1 MCYCIELHAFSSPV
15 AYERCQCWRILG
27 MFMQLH
33 QNRPMKRAGEAGK
46 ALRAGGGAD
55 FIFSA
60 SERVVKALSLP
71 VEALV
76 CLRGVLCGGE
86 RVRA

>member
-1 MCYCIELHAFSSPV
+1 CDRRWMPNHDRFE
-15 AYERCQCWRILG
+15 CQTAIDSDAIL
-27 MFMQLH
+27 Q
-33 QNRPMKRAGEAGK
+33 AGK

-60 SERVVKALSLP
+60 SERVVMAFRLFAG
-71 VEALV
+71 ALV
-76 CLRGVLCGGE
+76 CLRDVLCGGE

>member
-1 MCYCIELHAFSSPV
+1 MVVVI
-15 AYERCQCWRILG
+15 
-27 MFMQLH
+27 QLH
-33 QNRPMKRAGEAGK
+33 SNRPMKRAGEAGK
-46 ALRAGGGAD
+46 ALHAGGGAD

-60 SERVVKALSLP
+60 SQRVVTALSLP

>member
-1 MCYCIELHAFSSPV
+1 
-15 AYERCQCWRILG
+15 
-27 MFMQLH
+27 
-33 QNRPMKRAGEAGK
+33 MKRAGEAGK

-60 SERVVKALSLP
+60 SERVVMAFSLL

-76 CLRGVLCGGE
+76 CLRDFLCGDE

>member
-1 MCYCIELHAFSSPV
+1 MMGYGVPFNT
-15 AYERCQCWRILG
+15 R
-27 MFMQLH
+27 LH

-76 CLRGVLCGGE
+76 CLRAVLCGGE

>member
-1 MCYCIELHAFSSPV
+1 MVVVI
-15 AYERCQCWRILG
+15 
-27 MFMQLH
+27 QLH
-33 QNRPMKRAGEAGK
+33 SNRPMKRAGEAGK

-60 SERVVKALSLP
+60 SQRVVMAFRLCAG
-71 VEALV
+71 ALV
-76 CLRGVLCGGE
+76 CLRAVLCGGE

>member
-1 MCYCIELHAFSSPV
+1 MH
-15 AYERCQCWRILG
+15 
-27 MFMQLH
+27 LH

-60 SERVVKALSLP
+60 SQRLSVSASQRVVTAFGLCAG
-71 VEALV
+71 ALV
-76 CLRGVLCGGE
+76 CLRGVLYSGE
-86 RVRA
+86 RVRV

>member
-1 MCYCIELHAFSSPV
+1 MSGHATALNP
-15 AYERCQCWRILG
+15 
-27 MFMQLH
+27 
-33 QNRPMKRAGEAGK
+33 PMKRAGEAGK

-60 SERVVKALSLP
+60 SERVVMAFRLFAG
-71 VEALV
+71 ALV
-76 CLRGVLCGGE
+76 CLWDVLCGGE

>member
-1 MCYCIELHAFSSPV
+1 MHS
-15 AYERCQCWRILG
+15 
-27 MFMQLH
+27 
-33 QNRPMKRAGEAGK
+33 NRPMKRAGEAGK

-60 SERVVKALSLP
+60 SERVVMAFRLFAG
-71 VEALV
+71 ALV
-76 CLRGVLCGGE
+76 CLWDVLCGGE

>member
-1 MCYCIELHAFSSPV
+1 
-15 AYERCQCWRILG
+15 
-27 MFMQLH
+27 
-33 QNRPMKRAGEAGK
+33 MKRAGEAGK

-60 SERVVKALSLP
+60 SQRVVTALSLP

-76 CLRGVLCGGE
+76 CLRGVKKPPAGGDVQPLSVSSE
-86 RVRA
+86 

>member
-1 MCYCIELHAFSSPV
+1 
-15 AYERCQCWRILG
+15 
-27 MFMQLH
+27 
-33 QNRPMKRAGEAGK
+33 MKRAGEAGK

-71 VEALV
+71 VEALCV
-76 CLRGVLCGGE
+76 RGVFCA
-86 RVRA
+86 VVSV

>member
-1 MCYCIELHAFSSPV
+1 MVVVI
-15 AYERCQCWRILG
+15 
-27 MFMQLH
+27 QLH
-33 QNRPMKRAGEAGK
+33 SNRPMKRAGEAGK

-60 SERVVKALSLP
+60 SQRVVMALSLP

>member
-1 MCYCIELHAFSSPV
+1 MLMHLHSN
-15 AYERCQCWRILG
+15 C
-27 MFMQLH
+27 
-33 QNRPMKRAGEAGK
+33 PMKRAGEAGK

-60 SERVVKALSLP
+60 PERVVTALSLP

>member
-1 MCYCIELHAFSSPV
+1 MRLLCFNAIALKAP
-15 AYERCQCWRILG
+15 YE
-27 MFMQLH
+27 
-33 QNRPMKRAGEAGK
+33 AGGRGGK

-60 SERVVKALSLP
+60 SQRVVTALSLP

>member
-1 MCYCIELHAFSSPV
+1 MHAQEVSVLAEHRQNGRGSRTV
-15 AYERCQCWRILG
+15 
-27 MFMQLH
+27 MQLH
-33 QNRPMKRAGEAGK
+33 SNHPMKRAGEAGK

-60 SERVVKALSLP
+60 SERVVMAFSRP
-71 VEALV
+71 AGALV
-76 CLRGVLCGGE
+76 CLRGVLYSGE

>member
-1 MCYCIELHAFSSPV
+1 MSFIKV
-15 AYERCQCWRILG
+15 
-27 MFMQLH
+27 H
-33 QNRPMKRAGEAGK
+33 QNRLMKRAGEAGK

-60 SERVVKALSLP
+60 SERVVMAFSLP

-86 RVRA
+86 RVSA

>member
-1 MCYCIELHAFSSPV
+1 MGYGVPFNT
-15 AYERCQCWRILG
+15 R
-27 MFMQLH
+27 LH

-60 SERVVKALSLP
+60 SQRVVTALSLP
-71 VEALV
+71 VGALV

>member
-1 MCYCIELHAFSSPV
+1 MVLHALSRPVTPFSTLS
-15 AYERCQCWRILG
+15 RRGLRLS
-27 MFMQLH
+27 MHLH
-33 QNRPMKRAGEAGK
+33 ENRPTKRAGEAGK

-76 CLRGVLCGGE
+76 CLRGVLCCGE

>member
-1 MCYCIELHAFSSPV
+1 MFYNPV
-15 AYERCQCWRILG
+15 TIWHYDAHV
-27 MFMQLH
+27 FH

-46 ALRAGGGAD
+46 ALRAGGGGD

-60 SERVVKALSLP
+60 SQRVVTALSLP

>member
-1 MCYCIELHAFSSPV
+1 MHENIS
-15 AYERCQCWRILG
+15 
-27 MFMQLH
+27 
-33 QNRPMKRAGEAGK
+33 MKRAGEAGK

-60 SERVVKALSLP
+60 SERVVKAFTWP
-71 VEALV
+71 AGALV
-76 CLRGVLCGGE
+76 CLRDFLCGDE

>member
-1 MCYCIELHAFSSPV
+1 M
-15 AYERCQCWRILG
+15 
-27 MFMQLH
+27 H

-60 SERVVKALSLP
+60 SQRVVMAFRLCAG
-71 VEALV
+71 ALV
-76 CLRGVLCGGE
+76 CLRGVWCDGE

>member
-1 MCYCIELHAFSSPV
+1 MHLHSNCPT
-15 AYERCQCWRILG
+15 
-27 MFMQLH
+27 
-33 QNRPMKRAGEAGK
+33 KRAGEAGK

-60 SERVVKALSLP
+60 SERVVAAFSLP
-71 VEALV
+71 VGVLV
-76 CLRGVLCGGE
+76 CLRGILCGGE

>member
-1 MCYCIELHAFSSPV
+1 
-15 AYERCQCWRILG
+15 
-27 MFMQLH
+27 
-33 QNRPMKRAGEAGK
+33 MKRAGEAGK

-60 SERVVKALSLP
+60 SERAVMTFRLLAG
-71 VEALV
+71 ALV

>member
-1 MCYCIELHAFSSPV
+1 MAFRLCAGALV
-15 AYERCQCWRILG
+15 CLRG
-27 MFMQLH
+27 
-33 QNRPMKRAGEAGK
+33 KRAGEAGK

-60 SERVVKALSLP
+60 SERVVMAFRLFAG
-71 VEALV
+71 ALV
-76 CLRGVLCGGE
+76 CMRAVLCGGE